1 MKVVVMVRKE
11 KYLYLYLLLF
21 LFNDCRCICMAD
33 VFPNVAETFSVWRM
47 SRGWQ
52 TEIALWNVG
61 IDTGIVITLV
71 KRNVEYA
78 KILTL
83 VSVVLCILLGGHHLI
98 YALAPTDGNTTL
110 HWMGTI
116 EVLFIG
122 GGAGIAA
129 LIKSHCFKKQ

>member
-1 MKVVVMVRKE
+1 MVRKE

-21 LFNDCRCICMAD
+21 LLMTVGAFVWQMF
-33 VFPNVAETFSVWRM
+33 FPNIAETFSVWRM

-52 TEIALWNVG
+52 AEIALWNVG
-61 IDTGIVITLV
+61 IDVGIVITLV
-71 KRNVEYA
+71 KRNIEYA

-83 VSVVLCILLGGHHLI
+83 VSVLLCILLGGHHLI
-98 YALAPTDGNTTL
+98 YALAPTGGNTAL
-110 HWMGTI
+110 HWMGAI

-129 LIKSHCFKKQ
+129 IIKSHCFKKQ

>member
-1 MKVVVMVRKE
+1 MVRKE

-21 LFNDCRCICMAD
+21 LLMTVGAFVWQMF
-33 VFPNVAETFSVWRM
+33 FPNVAETFSVWRM

-110 HWMGTI
+110 HWMGAI

-129 LIKSHCFKKQ
+129 LIKSHCFKIK